1 MFVQHMVSS
10 LNNDGRM
17 AVVMPHGVLFR
28 GGDERKFREHLINRG
43 YLEAVIA
50 MPSALFYG
58 TTIGAAVLIVNKK
71 RCSLA

>member
-1 MFVQHMVSS
+1 V
-10 LNNDGRM
+10 
-17 AVVMPHGVLFR
+17 VVMN
-28 GGDERKFREHLINRG
+28 EKFREHLINRG

-71 RCSLA
+71 DAHLRENVLVHQCRPRI